1 MDTETSSSTSKLAE
15 AAALL
20 VPAQEIL
27 EKFNYKHKNQHRL
40 SKWWAGFDMLRR
52 HTAKFY
58 RDELR
63 LALDALTKRSSMPQS
78 SKKKQSKRQRTEPR
92 DEDITA
98 GAVAKA
104 KWMDDYLIP
113 KAYTYVF
120 RACSYRGPIFFDPIS
135 RLLRVCNIADPLQK
149 KKSAI
154 TQLAADNQFAPL
166 GLLLLGVLAQVHSA
180 VSLLLPL
187 DSAEQESEVTAAAE
201 GKEIDM
207 GVAVPRQEQS
217 SQDHPSPRL
226 QAGASKSPDELG
238 EAVTRDSFDARERDS
253 ARPKAVDDYMD
264 AVEKSV
270 VGRKPPSKKESGK
283 RRKEFAVTSDLGGP
297 SAGDLS
303 AKSRSADEEKPRRKS
318 KTARTEL
325 DVEPTEKPKKKK
337 KRKKGDEFDDLFSSL
352 M

>member
-1 MDTETSSSTSKLAE
+1 M
-15 AAALL
+15 
-20 VPAQEIL
+20 
-27 EKFNYKHKNQHRL
+27 
-40 SKWWAGFDMLRR
+40 
-52 HTAKFY
+52 
-58 RDELR
+58 
-63 LALDALTKRSSMPQS
+63 
-78 SKKKQSKRQRTEPR
+78 
-92 DEDITA
+92 
-98 GAVAKA
+98 
-104 KWMDDYLIP
+104 
-113 KAYTYVF
+113 
-120 RACSYRGPIFFDPIS
+120 
-135 RLLRVCNIADPLQK
+135 
-149 KKSAI
+149 
-154 TQLAADNQFAPL
+154 
-166 GLLLLGVLAQVHSA
+166 LAQVHSA

-318 KTARTEL
+318 KTARKEV